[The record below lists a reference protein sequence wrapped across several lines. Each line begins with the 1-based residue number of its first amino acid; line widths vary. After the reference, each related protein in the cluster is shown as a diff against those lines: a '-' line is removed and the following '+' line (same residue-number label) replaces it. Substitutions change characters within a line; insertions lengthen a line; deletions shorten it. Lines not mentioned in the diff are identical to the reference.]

1 MSAADY
7 ERILRLTEHLSPDEQ
22 RRLSEEVAARL
33 RRDAAA
39 DGERPRLED
48 LGGTAPYP
56 LCGEDATKYI
66 SRMRDEWE
74 EREKLR

>member
-1 MSAADY
+1 MSTADY
-7 ERILRLTEHLSPDEQ
+7 QRILRETERLSPDEQ
-22 RRLSEEVAARL
+22 RRLAEEVAARL
-33 RRDAAA
+33 RRNAAPSE
-39 DGERPRLED
+39 ERPRLED